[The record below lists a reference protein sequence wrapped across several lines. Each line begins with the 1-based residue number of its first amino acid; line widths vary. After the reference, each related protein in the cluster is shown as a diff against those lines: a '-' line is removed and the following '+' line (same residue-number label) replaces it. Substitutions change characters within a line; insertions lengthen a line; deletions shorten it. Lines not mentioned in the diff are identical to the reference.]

1 MDRTSIMRA
10 LLFTGAAAGP
20 AMLIVLVLRL
30 AGYLDSVSALL
41 DLVVL
46 LVVGVLSTLLVRILG
61 RGP

>member
-1 MDRTSIMRA
+1 
-10 LLFTGAAAGP
+10 
-20 AMLIVLVLRL
+20 MLIILVLRL

-61 RGP
+61 RGT

>member
-1 MDRTSIMRA
+1 MDRTTITRA
-10 LLFTGAAAGP
+10 LLFAGAAAGP

-61 RGP
+61 RGT